1 MKMANI
7 LRNYSKAYLIT
18 TTAEYDYCVKHG
30 YEPLLFDKFFRMDIF
45 LRVEIQK
52 RLFGHC
58 AIGRGNIPQANERF
72 YRWCWEHLP
81 HRCEE
86 TLRPLTAYSACYVS
100 HILARGAYPEMAH
113 DPRNV
118 NILSYAMHAEWEN
131 GKREEMRIYKANAER
146 IEILKSEYNAYTK
159 AN

>member
-1 MKMANI
+1 MANT
-7 LRNYSKAYLIT
+7 LKSYFDAYLIT

-30 YEPLLFDKFFRMDIF
+30 YEPLLFNKFFRLDIN

-58 AIGRGNIPQANERF
+58 TIGRGNIPQANERF

-131 GKREEMRIYKANAER
+131 GKREEMRIYKANAEK